1 MAVQDISPSEKRSLP
16 RQHLIVPIHCQLFRN
31 GESGFGWVRDFSSS
45 GANVTSNL
53 ALTRGDE
60 LTLSLPTTGRP
71 EMAIAAMVRWNA
83 GPLCGVEFKPS
94 RSRTMPQDAD
104 ADRLLHLL
112 DDVQVLLLSWNDI
125 WRVWSAAVTPSAVA
139 SRKLSS

>member
-1 MAVQDISPSEKRSLP
+1 MAVQDISLFEKRSLP
-16 RQHLIVPIHCQLFRN
+16 RQQLIVPIHCQLFRN

-53 ALTRGDE
+53 SLTRGDH

-71 EMAIAAMVRWNA
+71 EMEIAAMVRWNA
-83 GPLCGVEFKPS
+83 GPLCGVEFKPN
-94 RSRTMPQDAD
+94 RLRTVPRDTD

-112 DDVQVLLLSWNDI
+112 DEVQVLLLSWNDI
-125 WRVWSAAVTPSAVA
+125 WRIWSSAGQTPTIAPH
-139 SRKLSS
+139 KLS